1 MNILGVNGKPVVF
14 GGKVILPPDVV
25 KPCTVTISSTD
36 YGPQVYVYCVYL
48 TADGNLVYDTTKKT
62 LPYTFNTIQN
72 SICDIWFSSL
82 GGIPAIRNVVNAQY
96 EATNIGNF
104 IVPIGET
111 VTCEIYNSD

>member
-1 MNILGVNGKPVVF
+1 MNILGVNGKPVVV

-36 YGPQVYVYCVYL
+36 YGPQVYVYCAYL
-48 TADGNLVYDTTKKT
+48 TADGNLVYDTTQKT

-72 SICDIWFSSL
+72 SICDIYLSRLGVFSK
-82 GGIPAIRNVVNAQY
+82 IRNVVKAQY
-96 EATNIGNF
+96 EDTAIGST
-104 IVPIGET
+104 IVPTGET